1 MKLIPT
7 GSQTVGPYFA
17 FGLDRPE
24 WSDLTRGGPA
34 GEKIHI
40 EGRVLDG
47 DGAPITDALLEIWQA
62 NAAGKYN
69 HPDDAQDKKIDP
81 KFLGFGRVCTD
92 AKGGYRFI
100 TIKPGAVPGRG
111 NTLQAPHI
119 NVAVFARGVLKQ
131 LVTRLYFADE
141 PAANDADP
149 VLGAVADAKARAT
162 LLAKPETGAN
172 GIKTYRFDVI
182 LQGKGET
189 AFFDV

>member
-17 FGLDRPE
+17 IGLDRPE
-24 WSDLTRGGPA
+24 WSDLTRGGAA
-34 GEKIHI
+34 GDKIRI

-47 DGAPITDALLEIWQA
+47 DGAPINDALVEIWQA

-81 KFLGFGRVCTD
+81 KFIGFGRAATD
-92 AKGGYRFI
+92 REGRYRFT
-100 TIKPGAVPGRG
+100 TIRPGPVPGRG

-119 NVAVFARGVLKQ
+119 NVALFARGVLKQ
-131 LVTRLYFADE
+131 MVTRIYFADQA
-141 PAANDADP
+141 AANDADP
-149 VLGAVADAKARAT
+149 VLGKIADAKSRQT
-162 LLAKPETGAN
+162 LLAKPGKGKD
-172 GIKTYRFDVI
+172 GITTYQFDVI

-189 AFFDV
+189 AFFEI

>member
-17 FGLDRPE
+17 IGLDRPE
-24 WSDLTRGGPA
+24 WNDLTRDGAG

-47 DGAPITDALLEIWQA
+47 DGAPVNDALLEIWQA

-69 HPDDAQDKKIDP
+69 HSDDTQDKKIDP
-81 KFLGFGRVCTD
+81 KFLGFGRAATD
-92 AKGGYRFI
+92 REGRYRFT
-100 TIKPGAVPGRG
+100 TIKPGPVPGRG

-119 NVAVFARGVLKQ
+119 NVSVFARGVLKQ
-131 LVTRLYFADE
+131 LVTRIYFADQA
-141 PAANDADP
+141 AANDADP
-149 VLGAVADAKARAT
+149 VLGSIADAKARDT
-162 LLAKPETGAN
+162 LLAKPSPRQN
-172 GIKTYRFDVI
+172 GVITYRFDVV

-189 AFFDV
+189 AFLDI